1 MVDVES
7 AMIFDPEEFEMV
19 LNGVPF
25 IDLADWREQTVFKG
39 VYTSSHKVVGWF
51 WEILGGFSQE
61 QLAKLLRFATGSSR
75 TPVEG
80 FRSLESNRGELS
92 PFCLNSVAFDE
103 KKPHIIA
110 HTCFN
115 RLDLPIYP
123 SLEKMKESL
132 ELITKMDFEG
142 FFGIKE

>member
-1 MVDVES
+1 
-7 AMIFDPEEFEMV
+7 MI

-25 IDLADWREQTVFKG
+25 IDLEDWRAQTTFKG
-39 VYTSSHKVVGWF
+39 VYSPNHKVVKWF
-51 WEILGGFSQE
+51 WLILDEFSQE
-61 QLAKLLRFATGSSR
+61 QLSKILHFATGSSR

-92 PFCLNSVAFDE
+92 PFCLNSVSYDE
-103 KKPHIIA
+103 KKPHVVA

-123 SLEKMKESL
+123 DFDTMQEQI

-142 FFGIKE
+142 FFGIKD